1 MKFEEEPDISL
12 DKVYFKKIHSFMQFV
27 NILNYSNNIP
37 IKSITLSDK
46 YNGQKMKVFVGHG
59 NNRYL
64 ILALLKRRFWFEIVN
79 KITSETKF
87 IWTQNSIKDVHSI
100 QRRKKDC
107 KCQTQTKE
115 KDEENPERKDSP

>member
-1 MKFEEEPDISL
+1 
-12 DKVYFKKIHSFMQFV
+12 MQFV
-27 NILNYSNNIP
+27 NLLNYSNDIP
-37 IKSITLSDK
+37 VSSITLSDK
-46 YNGQKMKVFVGHG
+46 YCGEKVKVFVGHG

-64 ILALLKRRFWFEIVN
+64 IMALLKRRFWFEIVS

-107 KCQTQTKE
+107 KWLNEAKE
-115 KDEENPERKDSP
+115 KDE